1 MAAGEDEGEFF
12 NTQIA
17 CLKRQE
23 HSQVAKQGRE
33 DFLSYIEDKNINQ
46 LMLMETLE
54 LIIGFGVQF
63 DLLDQTILQAIQF
76 LQSYLAINTT
86 ASSSMLKEIAVVCIE
101 LAIKNNEDMVLKLNE
116 CVNILDSFNT
126 KQLHL
131 TELTQPTAYSTNPV
145 ASLD

>member
-63 DLLDQTILQAIQF
+63 DLLDPSKLSGHQHDCF
-76 LQSYLAINTT
+76 L
-86 ASSSMLKEIAVVCIE
+86 
-101 LAIKNNEDMVLKLNE
+101 
-116 CVNILDSFNT
+116 VNAEGDSRR
-126 KQLHL
+126 LHRARNQ
-131 TELTQPTAYSTNPV
+131 E
-145 ASLD
+145 